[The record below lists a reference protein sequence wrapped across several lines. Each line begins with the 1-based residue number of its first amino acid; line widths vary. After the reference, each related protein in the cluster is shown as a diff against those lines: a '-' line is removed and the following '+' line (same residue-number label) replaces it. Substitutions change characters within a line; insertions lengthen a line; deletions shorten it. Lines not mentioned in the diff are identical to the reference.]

1 MQRFVR
7 PISSPMSSLHLI
19 KEFLLDRIGV
29 TQCASQRMSIDLRV
43 KRENNPTSVAVLQLQ
58 VVALPVNLYKPKALE
73 SRVDLPPGQER
84 QPHDNST
91 TSHSSPKAS

>member
-43 KRENNPTSVAVLQLQ
+43 KREIKSDVRRRAPSSGGCPSGESLQTQGKLTGVRFQ
-58 VVALPVNLYKPKALE
+58 IKLDRFSDICKRLLAGFTL
-73 SRVDLPPGQER
+73 
-84 QPHDNST
+84 
-91 TSHSSPKAS
+91 